1 MYLFNQENLISIK
14 DNIKGRQRRLT
25 LHYFCSCPTVCF
37 YQKGF
42 FHFKYILY
50 VKHSHIIDVKKS
62 TGLLWWLSGKES
74 VCQCRTHG
82 FNSWSEKLPHAVE
95 QLSPCVETTEPVLW
109 SLGAATAEAHELR
122 AHALQQEKPLQW
134 EAHAMW
140 LESTR
145 SAQLEK
151 SPM

>member
-42 FHFKYILY
+42 FHLKYILY

-95 QLSPCVETTEPVLW
+95 QLSPCVATTEPVLW
-109 SLGAATAEAHELR
+109 SLGAATVE
-122 AHALQQEKPLQW
+122 
-134 EAHAMW
+134 W
-140 LESTR
+140 LKYKNKTKILTIYQMLVSIQSIWDSHT
-145 SAQLEK
+145 LLVGI
-151 SPM
+151 